1 MATVIRF
8 ARHGTKK
15 KPYFRI
21 VVQDHRSP
29 RDGKF
34 IEHIGAFDPVK
45 GDQTVTVKRDRLEYW
60 LSTGAQMSNSV
71 KNRLKLPMREW
82 AKGTLAATP
91 EGAPAKPAEDKAPA
105 RRGTP
110 REGAKETAPKA

>member
-34 IEHIGAFDPVK
+34 IEHIGAFDPVR
-45 GDQTVTVKRDRLEYW
+45 GDQSVTVSRERLQYW
-60 LSTGAQMSNSV
+60 LGTGAKMSESV
-71 KNRLKLPMREW
+71 KNTLKPTMKQW
-82 AKGTLAATP
+82 DSGVVPAAP
-91 EGAPAKPAEDKAPA
+91 AAKPASKS
-105 RRGTP
+105 GSK
-110 REGAKETAPKA
+110 KEAPKEQ

>member
-29 RDGKF
+29 RDGRF
-34 IEHIGAFDPVK
+34 IEHIGAFDPIK
-45 GDQTVTVKRDRLEYW
+45 GLPSLVISRERLSYW
-60 LSTGAQMSNSV
+60 LGTGAQLSVSV
-71 KNRLKLPMREW
+71 KNRLKLKMREW
-82 AKGTLAATP
+82 ESAVTP
-91 EGAPAKPAEDKAPA
+91 EPVIPPTKKKEAPEDSPV
-105 RRGTP
+105 
-110 REGAKETAPKA
+110 PKNA